1 MKKIYIVMAV
11 LATAAL
17 ASCQQEK
24 SFNDEKLSENSVV
37 FTISGGATRS
47 AEATPE
53 VRQGVVIPL
62 ETEDG
67 SKFFLEETVVNLNEI
82 GPATKGTPAYTENLG
97 TLYAND
103 LSVYGDK
110 GSFTTAATYQNMET
124 SMYARKDAS
133 QGEGWRYQHNYNG
146 DPWPTDGSA
155 VGFYLNMP
163 AAPTGVSITGRTGGK
178 FTFTY
183 TSPTTAAEQQDILF
197 AYRSMTKDEHMGFL
211 PNGAPVL
218 FQHALTA
225 VKFAIGNDDDDIS
238 GNNIAITEV
247 IFNGLV
253 NTGTCEIS
261 PSAET
266 NYTDNKTTYSSAGVT
281 SWPTKTATANN
292 TISSGTYSGT
302 QTYTSGSNNK
312 FGDSWYSAGN
322 EKNLNDAD
330 GTQTFW
336 LIPQTVSTDV
346 TLTIKYTFAGTP
358 GEWTIAFGEVLAAKS
373 VEWKAGE
380 LRTYTIKVDDVNVKI
395 EDTVTVGQ
403 GQTTT
408 YTDDKGN
415 THTIYGGTKNGI
427 KITNTGNTDAFMRVA
442 ITGQWVDA
450 DGAPVFSFTDYTV
463 QDIIQEIASWYDDQF
478 GAGNGY
484 FGVFDGLVG
493 YTKNGKTGAG
503 NEGWV
508 KGKDG
513 YYYYTT
519 KVAPGATTGTA
530 PFNSYTVTLANVPRI
545 KVAGALQEVHFVME
559 VSTQA
564 ISAKTLTGGD
574 YNWYDAWNNATG
586 YDPR

>member
-1 MKKIYIVMAV
+1 MKKIYIEMAV

-559 VSTQA
+559 VSAQA